1 MRSESLFRCATALL
15 LLLTTS
21 ALAAPQR
28 PVQGEAPVV
37 TGTAAQ
43 AVPAPADKAA
53 PAVDPADPA
62 AFRYGPIQAQD
73 PEVRNRIKKLYR
85 DQADLETAA
94 KAQLTELSA
103 AMQAETDGDF
113 RLQIAKDMIQ
123 AKKDLQLHSLELG
136 LQIAQLNGDAARAA
150 DYEKALD
157 QMLHPEKYMPATL
170 DPSIARERARQ
181 MGLDN

>member
-1 MRSESLFRCATALL
+1 MRSDSPVRFALTLL
-15 LLLTTS
+15 LVLSTS
-21 ALAAPQR
+21 ALAAPAK
-28 PVQGEAPVV
+28 PTQGQAPVV
-37 TGTAAQ
+37 SGTAVQ
-43 AVPAPADKAA
+43 ATPVPADKAT
-53 PAVDPADPA
+53 PAVDPADPT

-85 DQADLETAA
+85 DQADLDTAA
-94 KAQLTELSA
+94 QAHLTELAA

-113 RLQIAKDMIQ
+113 RLQIAKDMMQ
-123 AKKDLQLHSLELG
+123 TKKDLQLHSMELG
-136 LQIAQLNGDAARAA
+136 LQIAQLNGDAARVA

-170 DPSIARERARQ
+170 DPSIARERAHQ